1 MDQANPRGL
10 VWGNITDWS
19 LILAILK
26 VIMTVSNSFSE
37 QWQQLLA
44 GNPLLD
50 AAEQVLSGSDYV
62 TQWGSRHGE
71 RAGELLTS
79 ADITTLYD
87 ADGYQQR
94 LKAVLENVADE
105 TVLQQKL
112 RHFRQR
118 EMVRIIWRDLAGW
131 ADLAETVRDLS
142 AMADACIQQSLD
154 ILHQWQCE
162 ALGTPCNADG
172 EEQYLVV
179 LGMGK
184 LGAGEL
190 NLSSD
195 IDLIFTYPE
204 RGETQGGRKVLSNE
218 EFFTRLGRKLIQ
230 SLDNVTADGFV
241 FRVDMRLR
249 PFGDSGA
256 LAASFDAMED
266 YYQTQG
272 REWERYAMI
281 KARAITGDEAGKK
294 GIMDLLRPFV
304 YRRYLDYGMFDALR
318 EMKGM
323 IAGQLH
329 KKGMEDNIKLGS
341 GGIREIEFIGQVFQ
355 LIHGGRDKPLQQRPI
370 LTILDLLAE
379 RNYLSTNAVED
390 MKLAYDFLRRT
401 EHRIQ
406 AWADQQTHL
415 LPKDDDARAR
425 IASLMGFADWT
436 SFTAV
441 LGDHRRKV
449 QEHFEQ
455 TLTAPQADAAPADSV
470 SLLNSDNEDKMHYLQ
485 QLNYSD
491 AEACLD
497 KLDTLLTSHTCRNL
511 GNTERERLERLLPLL
526 VQAAAN
532 VKNSDICLA
541 RLLSLLEAIMRRS
554 AYMSLL
560 VENPMALSQL
570 VKLCAASPWI
580 SGQLARFPVL
590 LDELLDPRSL
600 YEVPEREEQEKAL
613 ERSLATVDKGDL
625 EQQMYLLR
633 EFKQITSLHVAA
645 ADVTDV
651 LPLMRVGDQL
661 TELAEIQL
669 EKVMQLAW
677 QHLVERHGYPPC
689 TDNDDLS
696 QCGFTILAYGKSGG
710 LELGYGSDLDLVF
723 LFDDAANQGETDGDR
738 PIDALMFYTRLAQRM
753 IHLLNTVTAGG
764 ILYEIDMRLRPNGAS
779 GLLVTA
785 VSGFEEYQ
793 NTDAWTWEHQALVRA
808 RCVAGDENLTQKI
821 NEIRQQILAKKRD
834 HETLLTEV
842 SDMRAKMRENLDK
855 STDQLFDL
863 KQSKGGITDIEFM
876 VQYAVL
882 AWSEAL
888 PELLVYT
895 DNIRIL
901 DALRESDKL
910 SEDESTMLADAYR
923 FYRGLANHCVL
934 QEMPAVVPLAD
945 VGDYPP
951 QVQAIWQR
959 WLG

>member
-1 MDQANPRGL
+1 MSFYVHPLSIEAN
-10 VWGNITDWS
+10 
-19 LILAILK
+19 
-26 VIMTVSNSFSE
+26 MTLMEQCSE
-37 QWQQLLA
+37 QWLSLLSL
-44 GNPLLD
+44 NED
-50 AAEQVLSGSDYV
+50 ASNTAHQVLSGSDYV
-62 TQWGSRHGE
+62 TQWGSRHAE
-71 RAGELLTS
+71 RAEALLAS
-79 ADITTLYD
+79 GDITTIYD
-87 ADGYQQR
+87 TDGYQQR
-94 LKAVLENVADE
+94 LNVCLDGVVDE
-105 TVLQQKL
+105 VSLQQKL

-142 AMADACIQQSLD
+142 AMADACLEQSLA
-154 ILHQWQCE
+154 ILHQWQCDIS
-162 ALGTPCNADG
+162 GTPCNAAG

-204 RGETQGGRKVLSNE
+204 GGETQGGRKRLSNE

-230 SLDNVTADGFV
+230 SLDNVTIDGFV

-281 KARAITGDEAGKK
+281 KARAITGSESGKN

-304 YRRYLDYGMFDALR
+304 YRKYLDYGVFDSLR

-355 LIHGGRDKPLQQRPI
+355 LIHGGRDKSLQQRPI

-379 RNYLSTNAVED
+379 RNCLSTNAVED

-415 LPKDDDARAR
+415 LPKEDEARLR
-425 IASLMGFADWT
+425 IASLMGFADWA

-441 LGDHRRKV
+441 LDEHRRKV
-449 QEHFEQ
+449 QGHFEQ
-455 TLTAPQADAAPADSV
+455 TLTAPQADAESDDTV
-470 SLLNSDNEDKMHYLQ
+470 SLLNSDAEDKINYLQ
-485 QLNYSD
+485 QLEYAD
-491 AEACLD
+491 AEACLT
-497 KLDTLLTSHTCRNL
+497 KLDDLLTSHACRNL
-511 GNTERERLERLLPLL
+511 GSTERERLGKLLPLL
-526 VQAAAN
+526 VQAAAQ
-532 VKNSDICLA
+532 VKNADICLA
-541 RLLSLLEAIMRRS
+541 RLLTLLAAIMRRS

-580 SGQLARFPVL
+580 SGQLTRFPVL

-600 YEVPEREEQEKAL
+600 YEVPTRDEQEKDL
-613 ERSLATVDKGDL
+613 DRCLASVDKADL

-669 EKVMQLAW
+669 QKVMQLAW
-677 QHLVERHGYPPC
+677 RHLVTRHGYPPC
-689 TDNDDLS
+689 TDNDDLN

-723 LFDDAANQGETDGDR
+723 LFDDGANKGETDGDR

-753 IHLLNTVTAGG
+753 IHLLNTVTSGG
-764 ILYEIDMRLRPNGAS
+764 ILYEIDMRLRPNGTS

-808 RCVAGDENLTQKI
+808 RCVAGDDNLSQKI
-821 NEIRQQILAKKRD
+821 NDIRQQILAKKRD

-842 SDMRAKMRENLDK
+842 SEMRAKMRENLDK

-863 KQSKGGITDIEFM
+863 KQGKGGITDIEFM

-888 PELLVYT
+888 PELLAYT
-895 DNIRIL
+895 DNIRLL
-901 DALRESDKL
+901 DALRDTGKLTEGESR
-910 SEDESTMLADAYR
+910 MLADAYR
-923 FYRGLANHCVL
+923 FYRSLANHCVL
-934 QEMPAVVPLAD
+934 QEMPAVVALAD
-945 VGDYPP
+945 VGDTPS

-959 WLG
+959 WLA

>member
-1 MDQANPRGL
+1 M
-10 VWGNITDWS
+10 
-19 LILAILK
+19 AIEQH
-26 VIMTVSNSFSE
+26 SE
-37 QWQQLLA
+37 QWRQLLSSVNELSESSVA
-44 GNPLLD
+44 
-50 AAEQVLSGSDYV
+50 VLNGSDYV
-62 TQWGSRHGE
+62 TQWGNRHSQ
-71 RAGELLTS
+71 RAEELLAS
-79 ADITTLYD
+79 GDISTLYGSE
-87 ADGYQQR
+87 GYQHR
-94 LKAVLENVADE
+94 LKTMLEDVSDE
-105 TVLQQKL
+105 TALQQKL
-112 RHFRQR
+112 RYFRQR

-131 ADLAETVRDLS
+131 SDLAETVRDLS
-142 AMADACIQQSLD
+142 AMADACIQQSLA
-154 ILHQWQCE
+154 ILHQWQCDIS
-162 ALGTPCNADG
+162 GTPCNAGG

-195 IDLIFTYPE
+195 IDLIFTYPDG
-204 RGETQGGRKVLSNE
+204 GETQGGRKALSNE

-230 SLDNVTADGFV
+230 SLDNVTVDGFV

-281 KARAITGDEAGKK
+281 KARAITGSESGKK
-294 GIMDLLRPFV
+294 SIMDLLRPFV
-304 YRRYLDYGMFDALR
+304 YRKYLDYGMFDALR

-355 LIHGGRDKPLQQRPI
+355 LIHGGKDKVLQQRPI

-379 RNYLSTNAVED
+379 RNCLSVNAVGD
-390 MKLAYDFLRRT
+390 MKKAYDFLRRT

-415 LPKDDDARAR
+415 LPQDDEARRR
-425 IASLMGFADWT
+425 IASLMGFADWDSFST
-436 SFTAV
+436 S
-441 LGDHRRKV
+441 LIEHRQRV
-449 QEHFEQ
+449 QGHFEQ
-455 TLTAPQADAAPADSV
+455 LLTATQADADSEDSV
-470 SLLNSDNEDKMHYLQ
+470 SLLNSDNDSKMQYLQ
-485 QLNYSD
+485 QLGYVN
-491 AEACLD
+491 AEATLQRLD
-497 KLDTLLTSHTCRNL
+497 DLLSSHACRNL

-532 VKNSDICLA
+532 VENSDTCLS
-541 RLLSLLEAIMRRS
+541 RLLALLEAIMRRS

-560 VENPMALSQL
+560 VENSMALSQL

-580 SGQLARFPVL
+580 SSLLTRMPVL
-590 LDELLDPRSL
+590 LDELLDPRTL
-600 YEVPEREEQEKAL
+600 YEVPARAEQEKAL
-613 ERSLATVDKGDL
+613 EKCLATVDKADL

-661 TELAEIQL
+661 TELAEIEL

-677 QHLVERHGYPPC
+677 RHLVGRHGYPPC

-696 QCGFTILAYGKSGG
+696 QCGFTVLAYGKSGG
-710 LELGYGSDLDLVF
+710 LELGYGSDLDLVL
-723 LFDDAANQGETDGDR
+723 LFDDAANKGETNGDR

-808 RCVAGDENLTQKI
+808 RCVAGDERLGQKI
-821 NEIRQQILAKKRD
+821 NNIRKQILAKKRD

-842 SDMRAKMRENLDK
+842 SEMRAKMRENLDK
-855 STDQLFDL
+855 SSEQLFDL
-863 KQSKGGITDIEFM
+863 KQGKGGITDIEFM

-882 AWSEAL
+882 AWSETL
-888 PELLVYT
+888 PELLDYT
-895 DNIRIL
+895 DNIRL
-901 DALRESDKL
+901 LGALRDSGKL
-910 SEDESTMLADAYR
+910 TEDESHMLADAYR
-923 FYRGLANHCVL
+923 FYRSLANHCVL
-934 QEMPAVVPLAD
+934 QEMPAVVAIKD
-945 VGDYPP
+945 AGDTPS

-959 WLG
+959 WLN

>member
-1 MDQANPRGL
+1 MATNQH
-10 VWGNITDWS
+10 
-19 LILAILK
+19 
-26 VIMTVSNSFSE
+26 SE
-37 QWQQLLA
+37 QWQQLLSA
-44 GNPLLD
+44 VNALSES
-50 AAEQVLSGSDYV
+50 AITVLNGSDYV
-62 TQWGSRHGE
+62 TQWGNRNSD
-71 RAGELLTS
+71 RASDLLS
-79 ADITTLYD
+79 SGDLTTIYD
-87 ADGYQQR
+87 AEGYEQR
-94 LKAVLENVADE
+94 LKATLESVADE
-105 TVLQQKL
+105 ISLQQKL

-131 ADLAETVRDLS
+131 APLAETVRDLS
-142 AMADACIQQSLD
+142 AMADACIQQSLA
-154 ILHQWQCE
+154 ILHQWQSE
-162 ALGTPCNADG
+162 SLGKPCNADG

-204 RGETQGGRKVLSNE
+204 GGETQGGRKSLSNE

-230 SLDNVTADGFV
+230 SLDNVTIDGFV

-281 KARAITGDEAGKK
+281 KARAITGSESGKK

-304 YRRYLDYGMFDALR
+304 YRKYLDYGVFDSLR

-370 LTILDLLAE
+370 LTILDLLAA
-379 RNYLSTNAVED
+379 RNCLSMNAVED
-390 MKLAYDFLRRT
+390 MKVAYDFLRLT

-415 LPKDDDARAR
+415 LPKEDGDRLR
-425 IASLMGFADWT
+425 IASLMGFDDWA
-436 SFTAV
+436 SFTTV
-441 LGDHRRKV
+441 LDEHRRKV
-449 QEHFEQ
+449 QGHFEQ
-455 TLTAPQADAAPADSV
+455 TLTAPQADAASDDSV
-470 SLLNSDNEDKMHYLQ
+470 SLLNSDNEDKIQYLQ
-485 QLNYSD
+485 QLAY
-491 AEACLD
+491 AEPEACLD
-497 KLDTLLTSHTCRNL
+497 KLDYLLATHACRNL

-532 VKNSDICLA
+532 VKNADSCLA

-580 SGQLARFPVL
+580 SGQLTRFPVL
-590 LDELLDPRSL
+590 LDELLDPRTL
-600 YEVPEREEQEKAL
+600 YEVPARAEQEKEL
-613 ERSLATVDKGDL
+613 EMRLATVDKADL
-625 EQQMYLLR
+625 EQQMHLLR

-651 LPLMRVGDQL
+651 LPLMKVGDQL

-669 EKVMQLAW
+669 QKVMQLAW
-677 QHLVERHGYPPC
+677 RHLVARHGYPPC
-689 TDNDDLS
+689 TDNDNLS

-723 LFDDAANQGETDGDR
+723 LFDDAANQGETNGER

-764 ILYEIDMRLRPNGAS
+764 ILYEIDMRLRPNGTS

-793 NTDAWTWEHQALVRA
+793 NSEAWTWEHQALVRA
-808 RCVAGDENLTQKI
+808 RCVAGDETLTQKI
-821 NEIRQQILAKKRD
+821 NDIRQQILTKKRD

-863 KQSKGGITDIEFM
+863 KQGKGGITDIEFM

-882 AWSEAL
+882 AWSETL

-895 DNIRIL
+895 DNIRL
-901 DALRESDKL
+901 LGALRDTGKL
-910 SEDESTMLADAYR
+910 TEDESRMLADAYR
-923 FYRGLANHCVL
+923 FYRGVANHCVL
-934 QEMPAVVPLAD
+934 QELPAVVELAD
-945 VGDYPP
+945 TGDYPS
-951 QVQAIWQR
+951 QVQEIWQR
-959 WLG
+959 WLA

>member
-1 MDQANPRGL
+1 MATNQH
-10 VWGNITDWS
+10 
-19 LILAILK
+19 
-26 VIMTVSNSFSE
+26 SE
-37 QWQQLLA
+37 QWQQLLSA
-44 GNPLLD
+44 VNALSES
-50 AAEQVLSGSDYV
+50 AITVLNGSDYV
-62 TQWGSRHGE
+62 TQWGNRNSD
-71 RAGELLTS
+71 RASDLLS
-79 ADITTLYD
+79 SGDLTTIYD
-87 ADGYQQR
+87 AEGYEQR
-94 LKAVLENVADE
+94 LKATLESVADE
-105 TVLQQKL
+105 ISLQQKL

-131 ADLAETVRDLS
+131 APLAETVRDLS
-142 AMADACIQQSLD
+142 AMADACIQQSLA
-154 ILHQWQCE
+154 ILHQWQSE
-162 ALGTPCNADG
+162 SLGKPCNADG

-204 RGETQGGRKVLSNE
+204 GGETQGGRKSLSNE

-230 SLDNVTADGFV
+230 SLDNVTIDGFV

-281 KARAITGDEAGKK
+281 KARAITGSESGKK

-304 YRRYLDYGMFDALR
+304 YRKYLDYGVFDSLR

-370 LTILDLLAE
+370 LTILDLLAA
-379 RNYLSTNAVED
+379 RNCLSMNAVED
-390 MKLAYDFLRRT
+390 MKVAYDFLRLT

-415 LPKDDDARAR
+415 LPKEDGDRLR
-425 IASLMGFADWT
+425 IASLMGFDDWA
-436 SFTAV
+436 SFTTV
-441 LGDHRRKV
+441 LDEHRRKV
-449 QEHFEQ
+449 QGHFEQ
-455 TLTAPQADAAPADSV
+455 TLTAPQADAASDDSV
-470 SLLNSDNEDKMHYLQ
+470 SLLNSDNEDKIQYLQ
-485 QLNYSD
+485 QLAY
-491 AEACLD
+491 AEPEACLD
-497 KLDTLLTSHTCRNL
+497 KLDYLLATHACRNL

-532 VKNSDICLA
+532 VKNADSCLA

-580 SGQLARFPVL
+580 SGQLTRFPVL
-590 LDELLDPRSL
+590 LDELLDPRTL
-600 YEVPEREEQEKAL
+600 YEVPARAEQEKEL
-613 ERSLATVDKGDL
+613 EMRLATVDKADL

-651 LPLMRVGDQL
+651 LPLMKVGDQL

-669 EKVMQLAW
+669 QKVMQLAW
-677 QHLVERHGYPPC
+677 RHLVARHGYPPC
-689 TDNDDLS
+689 TDNDNLS

-723 LFDDAANQGETDGDR
+723 LFDDAANQGETNGER

-764 ILYEIDMRLRPNGAS
+764 ILYEIDMRLRPNGTS

-793 NTDAWTWEHQALVRA
+793 NSEAWTWEHQALVRA
-808 RCVAGDENLTQKI
+808 RCVAGDETLTQKI
-821 NEIRQQILAKKRD
+821 NDIRQQILTKKRD

-863 KQSKGGITDIEFM
+863 KQGKGGITDIEFM

-882 AWSEAL
+882 AWSETL

-895 DNIRIL
+895 DNIRL
-901 DALRESDKL
+901 LGALRDTGKL
-910 SEDESTMLADAYR
+910 TEDESRMLADAYR
-923 FYRGLANHCVL
+923 FYRGVANHCVL
-934 QEMPAVVPLAD
+934 QELPAVVELAD
-945 VGDYPP
+945 TGDYPS
-951 QVQAIWQR
+951 QVQEIWQR
-959 WLG
+959 WLA